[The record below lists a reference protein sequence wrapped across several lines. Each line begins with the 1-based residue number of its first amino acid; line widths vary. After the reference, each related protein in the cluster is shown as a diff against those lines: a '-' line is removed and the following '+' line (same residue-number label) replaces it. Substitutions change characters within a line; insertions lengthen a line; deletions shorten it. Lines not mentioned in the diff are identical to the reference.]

1 VNFQHQALTI
11 GIFAVACIKFTE
23 VAWVSPITVASPSL
37 PAKECD
43 QAITAAKSRLQKVDQ
58 IKLVG
63 LIKSNISQPEDKSF
77 LLNRS
82 QDISFQLS
90 GPGGTNVMNSKKIM
104 KAISNELIAH
114 CQSVASV
121 SFGIARTDWS
131 QTYGIMKNGT
141 VQLFK
146 CVDASR
152 DTVNI
157 KLAWGTR
164 ICL

>member
-1 VNFQHQALTI
+1 VNFQQQALTI
-11 GIFAVACIKFTE
+11 GILAVAGIKFTE
-23 VAWVSPITVASPSL
+23 LAWASPAIAASPSL
-37 PAKECD
+37 SAKECD
-43 QAITAAKSRLQKVDQ
+43 QAIAATRSRLQKIDQ

-63 LIKSNISQPEDKSF
+63 LIKSNISQPGDKSF

-82 QDISFQLS
+82 QDISFQLG
-90 GPGGTNVMNSKKIM
+90 GPGGTNVMNSPKIM
-104 KAISNELIAH
+104 KAFSTELIAH

-121 SFGIARTDWS
+121 SFGIAGTDWS